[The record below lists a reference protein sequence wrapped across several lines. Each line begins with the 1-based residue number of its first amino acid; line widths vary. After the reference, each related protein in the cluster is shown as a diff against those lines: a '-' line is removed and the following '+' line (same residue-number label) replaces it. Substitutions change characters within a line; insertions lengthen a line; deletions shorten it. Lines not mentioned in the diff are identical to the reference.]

1 MKKLLTLVLAFVVVL
16 GVCNTTLAYDELFE
30 NAEEGM
36 VISPNPN
43 AKEESTDMVDE
54 EFFKDLNLFV
64 DGELVGDEK
73 IFLQDSRTY
82 IPLRKVS
89 EALGYDVDYKEETKD
104 ITISNEE
111 TTVKMNLESKS
122 YTVNDKELE
131 MDVFPILEDDVT
143 VVPVR
148 FVAEAFGLDVE
159 WDERSF
165 TVMIGNYELKGE
177 KEGQVRDYENVNLKM
192 YLPENFDE
200 IIDTE
205 ESEDSDGYQFW
216 TKREELLGSIS
227 RSQEPSSRFLPG
239 YIVDYSDGYYTE
251 VIFPSDV
258 QFSEETMDDYKA
270 TQEVLLKVFD
280 TMELY

>member
-1 MKKLLTLVLAFVVVL
+1 MKKLLTLVLAFVVIL
-16 GVCNTTLAYDELFE
+16 GVSNTTLAYDELFE

-36 VISPNPN
+36 VIAPNPN
-43 AKEESTDMVDE
+43 AEEESTDMVDE

-89 EALGYDVDYKEETKD
+89 EALGYDVDYNEETKD

-111 TTVKMNLESKS
+111 TTVKMNVESKS

-177 KEGQVRDYENVNLKM
+177 KEGQVRDYEDVKLKM

-216 TKREELLGSIS
+216 TKRGELLGSIS
-227 RSQEPSSRFLPG
+227 RSEEPSSRFLPG
-239 YIVDYSDGYYTE
+239 YIADYSDGYYTE